1 MKNEKK
7 KKKSTK
13 REIYPWMSEID
24 TWNEHIVK
32 KKQMKFIQFLFKL
45 V

>member
-1 MKNEKK
+1 MKKK

-24 TWNEHIVK
+24 TWNEHMVK
-32 KKQMKFIQFLFKL
+32 ETNG